1 MQKVELSKHF
11 CSYHYHKSKGISLI
25 HNKKANFFSR
35 SGVNTF
41 VFYKFQ
47 ENLFK
52 MSLKVS
58 SLFRFIFKIKIIMI
72 PARHDSLNVHQSFM
86 KYKNELRLLVIKVS
100 CYVHKNEWNHSKVT
114 FPLVSFRILHI
125 PYRSHKSKVNI

>member
-58 SLFRFIFKIKIIMI
+58 SLFRIKIIMI
-72 PARHDSLNVHQSFM
+72 PARHNSLNVHQSFM
-86 KYKNELRLLVIKVS
+86 KYKNELRLLVIEVS
-100 CYVHKNEWNHSKVT
+100 CYVHKNE
-114 FPLVSFRILHI
+114 
-125 PYRSHKSKVNI
+125 